1 MTPET
6 RGALFVL
13 ALSVIWKTLLLLT
26 GWVDG
31 FLGKFPLLAILA
43 FLLIGMFRSM
53 EARRKLSHP
62 DGIAFLPAFRAGM
75 SVNALF
81 SMLYTFFLY
90 FYLYVL
96 DTGFRARFIKQRIAD
111 LISQNTSAANVE
123 AWKKSSATS
132 TWAVNFERDWILATF
147 IGLLLI
153 GTFYAAMT
161 ARMMARKYPIG
172 KPK

>member
-53 EARRKLSHP
+53 DSRRKLSYP
-62 DGIAFLPAFRAGM
+62 DGIAFLPAFKAGM

-81 SMLYTFFLY
+81 SLLYSLFMY
-90 FYLYVL
+90 FYLFVL
-96 DTGFRARFIKQRIAD
+96 DTGFRSRFVNQRVAD
-111 LISQNTSAANVE
+111 MVNEKTSPEAIE
-123 AWKKSSATS
+123 AWKQSTTS
-132 TWAVNFERDWILATF
+132 FPFEMMWMLFTF
-147 IGLLLI
+147 VGVLVI
-153 GTFYAAMT
+153 GTFYAGMT
-161 ARMMARKYPIG
+161 ARMMAKKYPVLAV
-172 KPK
+172 KAKK

>member
-31 FLGKFPLLAILA
+31 MLGKFPLLAILA

-53 EARRKLSHP
+53 EARRKLSYP
-62 DGIAFLPAFRAGM
+62 DGIAFLPAFKAGM

-81 SMLYTFFLY
+81 SLLYSLFMY
-90 FYLYVL
+90 FYLFVL
-96 DTGFRARFIKQRIAD
+96 DTGFRTRFVNQRVAD
-111 LISQNTSAANVE
+111 MVKDKTAPESIE
-123 AWKKSSATS
+123 AWKQS
-132 TWAVNFERDWILATF
+132 TTTF
-147 IGLLLI
+147 PVEMMWMLCTFVGVLVI
-153 GTFYAAMT
+153 GTFYAGMT
-161 ARMMARKYPIG
+161 ARMMAKKYPAAVA
-172 KPK
+172 K

>member
-53 EARRKLSHP
+53 EARRKLSYP
-62 DGIAFLPAFRAGM
+62 DGIAFLPAFKAGM

-81 SMLYTFFLY
+81 SLLYSLFMY
-90 FYLYVL
+90 FYLFVL
-96 DTGFRARFIKQRIAD
+96 DTGFRTRFANQRVAD
-111 LISQNTSAANVE
+111 MVNEKTAPEAIE
-123 AWKKSSATS
+123 AWKQS
-132 TWAVNFERDWILATF
+132 TTTFPFEMMWMLFTF
-147 IGLLLI
+147 VGVLVI
-153 GTFYAAMT
+153 GTFYAGMT
-161 ARMMARKYPIG
+161 ARMMAKKYPATVA
-172 KPK
+172 K

>member
-31 FLGKFPLLAILA
+31 MLGKFPLLAILA

-53 EARRKLSHP
+53 EARRKQSHP
-62 DGIAFLPAFRAGM
+62 DGIAFLPAFKAGM

-81 SMLYTFFLY
+81 SLLYSLFMY
-90 FYLYVL
+90 FYLFVL
-96 DTGFRARFIKQRIAD
+96 DTGFRTRFVNQRVAD
-111 LISQNTSAANVE
+111 MVNDKTAPESIE
-123 AWKKSSATS
+123 AWKQS
-132 TWAVNFERDWILATF
+132 TTTFPFEMMWMLFTF
-147 IGLLLI
+147 IGVLVI

-161 ARMMARKYPIG
+161 ARMMAKKYPVSAA
-172 KPK
+172 K

>member
-13 ALSVIWKTLLLLT
+13 ALSAIWKSLLLLT

-53 EARRKLSHP
+53 EARRKLTYP
-62 DGIAFLPAFRAGM
+62 DGIPFSPAFKAGM

-81 SMLYTFFLY
+81 SLLYSLFMY

-96 DTGFRARFIKQRIAD
+96 DTEFRIRFVNQRVAD
-111 LISQNTSAANVE
+111 MVADKASPETIE
-123 AWKKSSATS
+123 AWKKSTVSFP
-132 TWAVNFERDWILATF
+132 FEMMWMLFTF
-147 IGLLLI
+147 VGVLVI
-153 GTFYAAMT
+153 GTFYAGMM
-161 ARMMARKYPIG
+161 ARMMARKYPVL
-172 KPK
+172 KSK

>member
-53 EARRKLSHP
+53 EARRKLTYP
-62 DGIAFLPAFRAGM
+62 DGITFLPAFKAGM

-81 SMLYTFFLY
+81 SLLYSLFMY
-90 FYLYVL
+90 FYLFVL
-96 DTGFRARFIKQRIAD
+96 DTGFRSRFVNQRVAD
-111 LISQNTSAANVE
+111 MVKEKTSPEAIE
-123 AWKKSSATS
+123 AWKQSTTS
-132 TWAVNFERDWILATF
+132 FPFEMMWMLFTF
-147 IGLLLI
+147 IGVLII

-161 ARMMARKYPIG
+161 ARMMARKYPVLAV
-172 KPK
+172 KAKK